1 MIRKHP
7 KNNRL
12 RRGIIAVFVAL
23 CLVALVGMAAIS
35 VDGGLLYLEQ
45 RRAQAGADAAAMA
58 AACDLFENY
67 PTDSGR
73 DTGHTA
79 VAAALAC
86 ATGNG
91 YTNDRTTS
99 AVDVDIP
106 PKSGPYTG
114 LAGYAEVNLTYYMP
128 PAFSSI
134 FGSGPLP
141 IHARA
146 VSRGAWVAPNA
157 GVLVLN
163 LSGKATFNSQGNGAF
178 AESGGPVIVN
188 SNNPSAVLDTGNAA
202 TFAPTFDI
210 TGGVQLGGGSAFQTT
225 PTPGQIY
232 TGTHPTPDPL
242 AYLPPPPMPAAGTMT
257 QTPNPLGN
265 GQIYTLTPGTYSN
278 LPNFSSGDV
287 VIFKQASAGNGGI
300 YYINGG
306 GFHST
311 GASLIMDPATSGGM
325 MIYNEPASTST
336 SEMIKITGNSSGT
349 VNLGPLT
356 NGPYAGVILW
366 EDRNSSVPVEVDGNG
381 NFSILGTFYVAGALL
396 TISGNGAT
404 QTGFTDSLGN
414 FVPTGSNSHIGS
426 QYISLDLS
434 LTGNANIGI
443 NYSGPDRARTRIIT
457 LVE

>member
-1 MIRKHP
+1 MIRMLP
-7 KNNRL
+7 KNNRV

-67 PTDSGR
+67 PSNGGQDK
-73 DTGHTA
+73 GHTA
-79 VAAALAC
+79 QSAALAC
-86 ATGNG
+86 AAGNG
-91 YTNDRTTS
+91 YTNDKTTS
-99 AVDVDIP
+99 DIDVDIP
-106 PKSGPYTG
+106 PKSGPYAG
-114 LAGYAEVNLTYYMP
+114 LYGYAEVNLTYYMP
-128 PAFSSI
+128 RGFSGV
-134 FGSGPLP
+134 FGSAPIP
-141 IHARA
+141 IHVRA

-163 LSGKATFNSQGNGAF
+163 LSGKGTFNGQGNGAF
-178 AESGGPVIVN
+178 TESGGPVIVN
-188 SNNPSAVLDTGNAA
+188 SNNPSAVLDTGNA
-202 TFAPTFDI
+202 TTYAPTFDI

-242 AYLPPPPMPAAGTMT
+242 AYLPPPSMPPPGTMT
-257 QTPNPLGN
+257 QISIGSGN
-265 GQIYTLTPGTYSN
+265 FQYTLSPGTYSN
-278 LPNFSSGDV
+278 LPNFNSGDV
-287 VIFKQASAGNGGI
+287 VIFQQASAGNGGVF
-300 YYINGG
+300 YINGG

-311 GASLIMDPATSGGM
+311 GASLIMDPTTSGGI

-356 NGPYAGVILW
+356 NGPYAGIVLW

-414 FVPTGSNSHIGS
+414 FVPTGSSSHIGS